1 MKSYKLLVPFFAVL
15 TLMLVS
21 FVSAADLASSVST
34 TFDGVELSSGI
45 EMVGELSSVRVPV
58 EVEFVATK
66 DASDVKVVVTVSG
79 LKKDIEV
86 STQRFDILAGKTYK
100 KALTVELPSSL
111 KELHQDFTLYVKIID
126 STDKTEES
134 YSLTMQRNSYEL
146 SVLSAD
152 FNTQVSAGEVFPINV
167 VLKNVGFNRLDDV
180 YVIVSIPELG
190 VYTRAYVGDLL
201 EKEVSTSEKE
211 DSYSTVVYLKVPENA
226 KVGTYETLVRVYN
239 SDAETIVTKLL
250 TVKESSATIVSP
262 TIKDLDLVVGEKTTY
277 ELIVANNADEVRM
290 FNLKSVSGR
299 FLDVSVPSVVTV
311 GANSYEVVPVSV
323 TALKDADLG
332 TYTFSVEVNNEPV
345 NFVANVVKTQ
355 GITQTPMVTLTV
367 ILAVIFVILLVVLVI
382 LMTKKDKAVE
392 EVETSYY

>member
-180 YVIVSIPELG
+180 YVMASVPELG
-190 VYTRAYVGDLL
+190 IYTRAYVGDLL

-262 TIKDLDLVVGEKTTY
+262 TIKDLDLVVGEKATY
-277 ELIVANNADEVRM
+277 ELIVVNNADEVRM

-332 TYTFSVEVNNEPV
+332 TYTFSVEVNNQPV
-345 NFVANVVKTQ
+345 NFVANVVKTK
-355 GITQTPMVTLTV
+355 GVTQTPMVTLTV
-367 ILAVIFVILLVVLVI
+367 ILAVIFVILLVVLVV

>member
-21 FVSAADLASSVST
+21 FVSAANLASSVST
-34 TFDGVELSSGI
+34 TFDGVSLSTGT
-45 EMVGELSSVRVPV
+45 EMVGELSSIRVPV
-58 EVEFVATK
+58 EVEFVAAK
-66 DASDVKVVVTVSG
+66 DAGDVKVVLTISG

-100 KALTVELPSSL
+100 KVLTVELPSSL

-180 YVIVSIPELG
+180 YVMASVPELG
-190 VYTRAYVGDLL
+190 IYTRAYVGDLL

-211 DSYSTVVYLKVPENA
+211 DSYSTVVYLKIPESA
-226 KVGTYETLVRVYN
+226 KLGTYETLIRVYN

-250 TVKESSATIVSP
+250 TVKESSATMVSP
-262 TIKDLDLVVGEKTTY
+262 TIKDLDLVVGEKATY
-277 ELIVANNADEVRM
+277 ELIVVNNADEVRM

-323 TALKDADLG
+323 TALKDANLG
-332 TYTFSVEVNNEPV
+332 TYTFSVEVNNQPV
-345 NFVANVVKTQ
+345 NFVANVVKTK
-355 GITQTPMVTLTV
+355 GVTQTPMVTLTV
-367 ILAVIFVILLVVLVI
+367 ILAVIFVILLVVLVV